1 MPDRDLISIGRFARL
16 TGLSVGALRHY
27 DEHGILAPAS
37 VNPETSYRMY
47 HRDQVESALLVGLL
61 RGMDMPLE
69 EVRAFLA
76 ADADER
82 RRRLDRHRAR
92 IQARADRLHG
102 ILHHLSQETP
112 MTTPSVPTTA
122 GAQLDP
128 EAHRRL
134 GAELFNH
141 VWRLLEAEDR
151 SAEQDDEMIH
161 AAHAS
166 RWHWSRTG
174 VEDLNQRLAVGEWQC
189 SRVYAVLGRGEPAL
203 FHARRCLERAERG
216 DVERWAVASAYEA
229 MARASS
235 VAGDRAAFEEWR
247 ERARSASAAIEDDEE
262 REVIEGDLATL
273 G

>member
-1 MPDRDLISIGRFARL
+1 
-16 TGLSVGALRHY
+16 
-27 DEHGILAPAS
+27 
-37 VNPETSYRMY
+37 
-47 HRDQVESALLVGLL
+47 
-61 RGMDMPLE
+61 
-69 EVRAFLA
+69 
-76 ADADER
+76 
-82 RRRLDRHRAR
+82 
-92 IQARADRLHG
+92 
-102 ILHHLSQETP
+102 

-122 GAQLDP
+122 GDQLDA

-141 VWRLLEAEDR
+141 VWRLLEADER
-151 SAEQDDEMIH
+151 NAEQNDEMLH

-166 RWHWSRTG
+166 RWHWSRTA

-203 FHARRCLERAERG
+203 FHARRCLERVERG
-216 DVERWAVASAYEA
+216 GVESWAVASAYEA

-247 ERARSASAAIEDDEE
+247 ERARSAAAAIEDDED